1 MIKLRLILLNVYSR
15 LFTTTLSFAIS
26 CLLIVIGYSS
36 VAQTKV
42 SNKIPDI
49 EKFVKEQIDAGNI
62 PGLSVLVIKN
72 GTVILKKSYG
82 WADVDQKKKVTNNT
96 FFEIGSNS
104 KAFTAMGILYLVQHG
119 KIKLSAPVTA
129 YLPWFKMQY
138 DSKKSGLTTP
148 VITVGELLHH
158 TSGIPFSSIDQIKTD
173 AGSNPLETTVRRL
186 LNVRLA
192 ALPGDRFDYATLNYD
207 ILGLLIEKV
216 SGQSYPAFIKQNIL
230 QPMALQQT
238 FLSRQEAG
246 AGLAKGYK
254 LDFLRLKQ
262 YDAPFYTGNLPA
274 GYIISNINDI
284 EKWIW
289 YQLGNGQDSIS
300 KKLIQDS
307 HIPDRSVL
315 PDPEGG
321 SYAGGW
327 VVYQNQKQTI
337 AHSGNNPNYSSFIS
351 FRQREKTGVVVLANL
366 NTTYSE
372 TIVKGILNIL
382 DGQQVNEQDSDVYKQ
397 LNAGMIVILIVSGIL
412 IISTCWFM
420 GLMLIEW
427 KQGKRKADIKIT
439 VKHIISL
446 FLSLLTLC
454 LIGFCIFITPKAMF
468 GGLSWSFMEVWG
480 PVSFLPCL
488 LFLLGAISFFFLY
501 YMCSSLLIM
510 EGDRSLYTVVVLSTM
525 AGLGNTLIILTIN
538 GAIGRHDIFSSGF
551 FCFFLL
557 GLVLYIY
564 CQGQLRI
571 KLLKVVNSFV
581 YIIRINLIDN
591 LLNTPFSKM
600 EQLKHENLIAILS
613 NDTEEVS
620 NLPHVLVGIIT
631 GAVTLVCCLA
641 YLGIENIW
649 GLMISIV
656 TIVTAAS
663 IYYYITK
670 RASKVWDKARTMQNV
685 YIGFIN
691 SLILGFK
698 ELKLNNK
705 RNLEFE
711 ADLQKNSKDYRDS
724 NINAGRMFVN
734 VFIIGESIFTLVM
747 GLVVFMFPLVLIGLT
762 ETKIRTFIFIFLY
775 MAGPVNLLLNSFPQL
790 TRIRISWRRID
801 QLKERVEALAV
812 TDERQDLIIE
822 NGSMKTLELI
832 EVEYK
837 YNTDIS
843 EFSIGPVNYTFNSG
857 EVVFITGGNGSGKS
871 TLAKLICGLYPPSSG
886 EVKLD
891 GEQVDSRKL
900 NELCTAIYSDYHLFE
915 KLYGIDH
922 HGQHDIIQERMGV
935 LQLLGKTTVK
945 NGEFSTIRLST
956 GQRKRIAL
964 LVSSLENK
972 PICMFDEWAAD
983 QDPDFKS
990 FFYNHL
996 LPELK
1001 QQKKCVIVISHD
1013 NHYFYAAD
1021 RMIKME
1027 SGELKVVD
1035 MESV

>member
-1 MIKLRLILLNVYSR
+1 MLNVHSR
-15 LFTTTLSFAIS
+15 LFTTIIFCAVS
-26 CLLIVIGYSS
+26 CLLIVVGYSS
-36 VAQTKV
+36 VAQTKTG
-42 SNKIPDI
+42 NKTPEI
-49 EKFVKEQIDAGNI
+49 EKFVKEQMDAGNI
-62 PGLSVLVIKN
+62 PGLSVLVIRN
-72 GTVILKKSYG
+72 GTVVLKKSYG
-82 WADVDQKKKVTNNT
+82 WADVDQKKQVTNNT

-119 KIKLSAPVTA
+119 KIKLTDPVTE
-129 YLPWFKMQY
+129 YLPWFKMKY
-138 DSKKSGLTTP
+138 DSKDPGLTTP
-148 VITVGELLHH
+148 VITIGELLHH
-158 TSGIPFSSIDQIKTD
+158 TSGVPFSSIDLIKTD

-186 LNVRLA
+186 LNVQLA
-192 ALPGDRFDYATLNYD
+192 ALPGDRFDYASLNYD
-207 ILGLLIEKV
+207 VLGLLIEKV

-238 FLSRQEAG
+238 FLSRREAG

-262 YDAPFYTGNLPA
+262 FDAPFYTGNQPA
-274 GYIISNINDI
+274 GYIISNINDM
-284 EKWIW
+284 EKWVW
-289 YQLGNGQDSIS
+289 CQLGNAQDSTY
-300 KKLIQDS
+300 KKLIQAS
-307 HIPDRSVL
+307 HVPDRSVL

-327 VVYQNQKQTI
+327 IVYQNQKGTI

-351 FRQREKTGVVVLANL
+351 FRPREKTGVVVLANL
-366 NTTYSE
+366 NTSYSE
-372 TIVKGILNIL
+372 TIAKGILNIM
-382 DGQQVNEQDSDVYKQ
+382 DGQQVNEQESDVYKQ
-397 LNAGMIVILIVSGIL
+397 LNVGMIVILIASGIL
-412 IISTCWFM
+412 FISTCWFM
-420 GLMLIEW
+420 GLLLKEW
-427 KQGKRKADIKIT
+427 KQGKRKAEVKIT
-439 VKHIISL
+439 SRSIIS
-446 FLSLLTLC
+446 FVLSLLTLC

-468 GGLSWSFMEVWG
+468 GGLSWSFVVVWG
-480 PVSFLPCL
+480 PPSFLLCL
-488 LFLLGAISFFFLY
+488 LLLLGAVSFFFLY

-510 EGDRSLYTVVVLSTM
+510 EGDRALFTVVVLSTI
-525 AGLGNTLIILTIN
+525 AGFGNTLVILTIN

-551 FCFFLL
+551 ICFFLL
-557 GLVLYIY
+557 GLILYIY
-564 CQGQLRI
+564 CQGQLRT

-581 YIIRINLIDN
+581 YTIRINLIDN

-620 NLPHVLVGIIT
+620 NLPHVLVSIIT
-631 GAVTLVCCLA
+631 GMVTLVCCLA
-641 YLGIENIW
+641 YLGVENIW
-649 GLMISIV
+649 GLIISII
-656 TIVTAAS
+656 TIITAAS
-663 IYYYITK
+663 LYYYITK
-670 RASKVWDKARTMQNV
+670 KASKVWEKARTMQNV

-724 NINAGRMFVN
+724 NIDAGRMFVN

-747 GLVVFMFPLVLIGLT
+747 GLVVFVFPLVLIGLT

-775 MAGPVNLLLNSFPQL
+775 MAGPVNMVLNSFPQL

-801 QLKERVEALAV
+801 QLKEKVEALAI

-822 NGSMKTLELI
+822 NGSMETLELI
-832 EVEYK
+832 GVGYT
-837 YNTDIS
+837 YDSDIS
-843 EFSIGPVNYTFNSG
+843 EFTIGPIDYTFNSG

-871 TLAKLICGLYPPSSG
+871 TLAKLICGLYLPSSG
-886 EVKLD
+886 EVRLD
-891 GEQVDSRKL
+891 GERVDPRKL

-922 HGQHDIIQERMGV
+922 LGQYDAIQEKMEI
-935 LQLLGKTTVK
+935 LQLLGKTSVK
-945 NGEFSTIRLST
+945 DGVFSTIKLST

-983 QDPDFKS
+983 QDPEFKS

-1001 QQKKCVIVISHD
+1001 LQKKCVIVISHD
-1013 NHYFYAAD
+1013 NHYFHAAD

-1027 SGELKVVD
+1027 SGELKVLD
-1035 MESV
+1035 LESV